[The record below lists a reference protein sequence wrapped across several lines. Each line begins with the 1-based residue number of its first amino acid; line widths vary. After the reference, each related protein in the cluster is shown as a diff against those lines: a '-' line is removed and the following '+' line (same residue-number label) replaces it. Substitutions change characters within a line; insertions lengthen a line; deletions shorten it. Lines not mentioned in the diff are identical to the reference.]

1 MVVALAKVADV
12 LVRDDPTVLAFAWLG
27 AGALAAVTVRPG
39 CAAVAA
45 VAAASNLWLEGSNH
59 TSLIMWTG
67 LLVVVLRPV
76 DIPRVAQVLAVT
88 VYAFATAHKLIG
100 GGFLS
105 GQHIADRFFWEG
117 APVRAMAYAA
127 VASQLALAVSVALR
141 LRISIPL
148 AVALHVG
155 IVVVM
160 SSMLGHVLRL
170 GGFNGLMIVLVVVAT
185 RRARPP
191 V

>member
-12 LVRDDPTVLAFAWLG
+12 LVRDDPAVLAAGWLG
-27 AGALAAVTVRPG
+27 AAAVAAVACRPG

-45 VAAASNLWLEGSNH
+45 VAAASNLWFEGSNH
-59 TSLIMWTG
+59 TTLIMWTG
-67 LLVVVLRPV
+67 LLVAVLRPEDV
-76 DIPRVAQVLAVT
+76 ARVAQVLAVT
-88 VYAFATAHKLIG
+88 VYAFATAHKVLG
-100 GGFLS
+100 GHFLT

-117 APVRAMAYAA
+117 APVRSMALAA
-127 VASQLALAVSVALR
+127 VGSQLALALLVALR
-141 LRISIPL
+141 LRIAVPL

-160 SSMLGHVLRL
+160 SSELGHVLRL
-170 GGFNGLMIVLVVVAT
+170 GGFNALMVVLVVVAT
-185 RRARPP
+185 RRSREQ